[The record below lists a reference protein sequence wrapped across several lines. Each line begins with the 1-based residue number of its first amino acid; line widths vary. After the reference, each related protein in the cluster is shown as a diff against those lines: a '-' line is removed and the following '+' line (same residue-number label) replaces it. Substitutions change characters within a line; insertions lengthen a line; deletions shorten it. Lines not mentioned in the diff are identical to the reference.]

1 MFNFVRINAVLVAG
15 IDLTKAPHFKL
26 TRERASLQASKR
38 ASRRDNMKTI
48 EFENKKYKLP
58 CDVVYDDC
66 ELVEVVNPYSG
77 QKCILPRFARGVYV
91 AIKNAEVDGKHK
103 KMRKLLDWF
112 SKNFTDEYYTLL
124 D

>member
-1 MFNFVRINAVLVAG
+1 MFNFVRISGGFKNKFVQ
-15 IDLTKAPHFKL
+15 APILKL
-26 TRERASLQASKR
+26 TSDKLKRQASRK
-38 ASRRDNMKTI
+38 DNMKTI
-48 EFENKKYKLP
+48 EFENKKYTLP

>member
-15 IDLTKAPHFKL
+15 IDLTKAPHFKI
-26 TRERASLQASKR
+26 TSERASEQAYKR

-48 EFENKKYKLP
+48 EFVNKKYKLP

-77 QKCILPRFARGVYV
+77 QKCILPRFARSVYV